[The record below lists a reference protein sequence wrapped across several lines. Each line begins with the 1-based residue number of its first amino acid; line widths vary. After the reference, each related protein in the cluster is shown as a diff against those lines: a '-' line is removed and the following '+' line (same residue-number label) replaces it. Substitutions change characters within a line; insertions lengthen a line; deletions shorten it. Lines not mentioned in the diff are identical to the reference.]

1 MPPRA
6 APDSST
12 TTTTSSVLTE
22 EDALPLLPFQ
32 RSLLQRMLPSISST
46 TLGSESAAMTS
57 ADRGDALLL
66 IARGLGMGT
75 IVATMLRIYDTSN
88 HLILVVNATPD
99 EERGLAQETGVHL
112 KSVGFEVAA
121 ETREKMYKQGGFF
134 SVTSR
139 ILVVDMLNNKI
150 PVALITGIIV
160 LHAETVTPTSLE
172 SFIVRIYRRHNRVNA
187 PSFFPCSAWGS
198 DLLNNP
204 PPPQHQ
210 IGFLKAFSD
219 QPEQFTFG
227 ISPLQ
232 TVLQQLKLREV
243 IICPR
248 FHADVDRDLQ
258 KRKADVVELYQPLTD
273 SMSDIQGALI
283 ECMEATLSEIKR
295 SNTYAN
301 PNPRLNPQLEVED
314 LTVENALFRSFDGL
328 VRSRLDPV
336 WHKVGSKTKLLVQD
350 LTMLRKLQAYLLA
363 LDCVSFNRF
372 LETILTSQASSSS
385 LTTNGNATALDK
397 KDRSPW
403 LYTTAADTIF
413 TVAQQRVYVKKPK
426 EQVKRRDESVSVEE
440 EVIPDDLG
448 EDEWGFDEPT
458 EEEEEML
465 RAIESGVDV
474 TTKLPSPTRQGP
486 TIPTKKKGVQEQG
499 KAEDVP
505 LPVEPRPIPNTSWLP
520 PNIEPVLEEQ
530 PKWLLLAQVLEEI
543 ETDIERMP
551 TNPFGYS
558 SDTILIMCNSSETCQ
573 TLGDYLE
580 VRAEDASRS
589 KDMLLNKLNAYFFWK
604 GAMGKMNQTIK
615 KDRSPRKSTTT
626 TPTSTLGTTSG
637 SAPTTTTYVGP
648 INQALKRKMEMQ
660 RGQVPSQ
667 KRRRVRGG
675 GSVNVAER
683 ASSSMRMGANPE
695 ALELEANEVA
705 QLLDA
710 SQAFAK
716 VKNGGTTPSVMLSNN
731 GWNDL
736 PLTSEF
742 DLNRL
747 DETFGLLDNE
757 DLVLIRPYSDDDDD
771 KVLEELRPKYVVLFD
786 PDPAFVRRLETY
798 RALHQGLALRVYFLT
813 YKDSVEEQRYLSS
826 IRKEKDAFER
836 LIRERGSMA
845 IPHEA
850 EYRPNDE
857 EFQSTLLR
865 TTSTRKGG
873 SRTAELA
880 PPKVII
886 DVREFRSSLPS
897 LLHEGGFDIEPL
909 TISIGDYVL
918 SPEMCVERK
927 SLPDLIQ
934 SFNSGRLYQQCE
946 IMSAHYKTPI
956 LLIEFDEKK
965 SFNLE
970 TYVELRAKGESFDF
984 DLRSKLVLLTIAFP
998 RLRTIWS
1005 CSPYQ
1010 TVDIFRELKENRPEP
1025 DPTQAQL
1032 IGTNDESSSLS
1043 IEGSGFSISPQEMLR
1058 NLPGVTTKN
1067 YRYVMNRVDSVE
1079 SLCEL
1084 ELAQMQEL
1092 VGVEQGRILWR
1103 FVNRNVADED

>member
-1 MPPRA
+1 MP
-6 APDSST
+6 ST
-12 TTTTSSVLTE
+12 ALPTE

-32 RSLLQRMLPSISST
+32 RSLLQRMLPRENTSDSGS
-46 TLGSESAAMTS
+46 GSEPAAATTS
-57 ADRGDALLL
+57 AERGDALLL
-66 IARGLGMGT
+66 IARGLGMRT

-88 HLILVVNATPD
+88 HLLLVVNATPD
-99 EERGLAQETGVHL
+99 EERGLAQETGIHL

-121 ETREKMYKQGGFF
+121 ETRPRLATPPPRAHREKMYKQGGLF

-172 SFIVRIYRRHNRVNA
+172 AFIVRIYRRQNR
-187 PSFFPCSAWGS
+187 
-198 DLLNNP
+198 
-204 PPPQHQ
+204 

-227 ISPLQ
+227 LSPLQ
-232 TVLQQLKLREV
+232 TVLQQLQLREV

-248 FHADVDRDLQ
+248 FHTDVDRDLQ

-273 SMSDIQGALI
+273 KMLDIQGAII

-295 SNTYAN
+295 SNTY
-301 PNPRLNPQLEVED
+301 LEVED

-336 WHKVGSKTKLLVQD
+336 WHKVGSRTKLLVQD

-385 LTTNGNATALDK
+385 LTTKNGNVTALDK

-413 TVAQQRVYVKKPK
+413 TVAQKRVYLKKPK
-426 EQVKRRDESVSVEE
+426 VENKRREESVSVEGE
-440 EVIPDDLG
+440 LIPDDLG

-465 RAIESGVDV
+465 RSIESGVDV
-474 TTKLPSPTRQGP
+474 TKLPSPTREAP
-486 TIPTKKKGVQEQG
+486 TTPGKKSENPVREND
-499 KAEDVP
+499 EEVP
-505 LPVEPRPIPNTSWLP
+505 LPAEPRPIPNTSWLP

-530 PKWLLLAQVLEEI
+530 PKWYLLAQVLEEI
-543 ETDIERMP
+543 ETDIERIP
-551 TNPFGYS
+551 ADPFGYS

-580 VRAEDASRS
+580 ARAEDAGRS

-615 KDRSPRKSTTT
+615 KDRSPQKPSAVGSFNST
-626 TPTSTLGTTSG
+626 GGGGG
-637 SAPTTTTYVGP
+637 SNPIPYAGP
-648 INQALKRKMEMQ
+648 ISQALKRKMEMQ
-660 RGQVPSQ
+660 RGQVPNQ

-675 GSVNVAER
+675 GSINVADR
-683 ASSSMRMGANPE
+683 ASSVMLTGANPE
-695 ALELEANEVA
+695 ALEVEANEVA

-716 VKNGGTTPSVMLSNN
+716 IEEGGTTPAFMLSTTH
-731 GWNDL
+731 GGGDL

-742 DLNRL
+742 DLHRF

-857 EFQSTLLR
+857 EYQSTLLR

-873 SRTAELA
+873 SRNAEVT

-927 SLPDLIQ
+927 SIPDLIG

-970 TYVELRAKGESFDF
+970 TYVELRPKGESFDF

-998 RLRTIWS
+998 RLKTIWS
-1005 CSPYQ
+1005 SSPYQ
-1010 TVDIFRELKENRPEP
+1010 TVEIFRELKENRPEP
-1025 DPTQAQL
+1025 DPTQALL
-1032 IGTNDESSSLS
+1032 IGADDSTSSLS
-1043 IEGSGFSISPQEMLR
+1043 IEGSGFSISPQEILR
-1058 NLPGVTTKN
+1058 SLPGVTTKN

-1084 ELAQMQEL
+1084 DLAQMQEL
-1092 VGVEQGRILWR
+1092 IGVEAGRTLWK

>member
-1 MPPRA
+1 MPSP
-6 APDSST
+6 ST
-12 TTTTSSVLTE
+12 ALPTE

-32 RSLLQRMLPSISST
+32 RSLLQRMLPRANVSDAGSE
-46 TLGSESAAMTS
+46 SESAAATTS
-57 ADRGDALLL
+57 AERGDALLL
-66 IARGLGMGT
+66 IARGLGMRT
-75 IVATMLRIYDTSN
+75 IVATMLRIYDTST
-88 HLILVVNATPD
+88 HLLLVVNATPE
-99 EERGLAQETGVHL
+99 EERGLAQETGIHL

-121 ETREKMYKQGGFF
+121 ETREKMYKQGGLF

-150 PVALITGIIV
+150 PVVLITGIIV

-172 SFIVRIYRRHNRVNA
+172 AFIVRIYRRHNRVSPQYN
-187 PSFFPCSAWGS
+187 SRNRIGC
-198 DLLNNP
+198 LTP
-204 PPPQHQ
+204 PPSLSLTHHQ

-227 ISPLQ
+227 LSPLQ

-273 SMSDIQGALI
+273 TMLDIQGAII

-295 SNTYAN
+295 SNTY
-301 PNPRLNPQLEVED
+301 LEVED

-336 WHKVGSKTKLLVQD
+336 WHKVGSRTKLLVQD
-350 LTMLRKLQAYLLA
+350 LTLLRKLQAYLLA

-413 TVAQQRVYVKKPK
+413 TVAQKRVYVKKPK
-426 EQVKRRDESVSVEE
+426 VENGREEESVGVEG

-474 TTKLPSPTRQGP
+474 TKLPLPTREAP
-486 TIPTKKKGVQEQG
+486 TPPAKKMANPVRE
-499 KAEDVP
+499 EDEEVP
-505 LPVEPRPIPNTSWLP
+505 LPAEARPIPNTSWLP

-530 PKWLLLAQVLEEI
+530 PKWYLLAQVLEEI
-543 ETDIERMP
+543 ETDIERIP
-551 TNPFGYS
+551 ADPFGYS

-573 TLGDYLE
+573 ALGDYLE
-580 VRAEDASRS
+580 ARAEDAGRS

-615 KDRSPRKSTTT
+615 KDRSPQKPSAARSSNSNSTGGGGGS
-626 TPTSTLGTTSG
+626 TPTPYG
-637 SAPTTTTYVGP
+637 GP

-675 GSVNVAER
+675 GTINVADR
-683 ASSSMRMGANPE
+683 ASSVMLTGANPE
-695 ALELEANEVA
+695 ALEVEANEVA

-716 VKNGGTTPSVMLSNN
+716 IEEGGTTPAFMLSTH
-731 GWNDL
+731 GAGDL
-736 PLTSEF
+736 PLTSEI
-742 DLNRL
+742 DLNRF

-857 EFQSTLLR
+857 EYQSTLLR

-873 SRTAELA
+873 SRNAEVT
-880 PPKVII
+880 PSKVII

-927 SLPDLIQ
+927 SLPDLIG

-970 TYVELRAKGESFDF
+970 TYVELRPKGESFDF

-998 RLRTIWS
+998 RLKTIWS
-1005 CSPYQ
+1005 SSPYQ
-1010 TVDIFRELKENRPEP
+1010 TVEIFRELKENRPEP
-1025 DPTQAQL
+1025 DPTQALL
-1032 IGTNDESSSLS
+1032 IGADDSTSSLS
-1043 IEGSGFSISPQEMLR
+1043 IEGSGFSIAPQEILR
-1058 NLPGVTTKN
+1058 SLPGVTTKN

-1084 ELAQMQEL
+1084 DLGQMQEL
-1092 VGVEQGRILWR
+1092 IGVEAGRTLWK